1 VSSLRSRPSFNHVGV
16 CEEHWFANK
25 DVCWAFVGRSPSS
38 PTWSASRYTYKS
50 NMKVEHGIF
59 GITPKKCY
67 MTGQNHVHSRFCV
80 CVLCVCLCVLA
91 LSRGN
96 YVFFSLGEMLF
107 LPCSVALHNHVAA
120 ERLAQDG
127 AQTTMATR
135 LDVCTGQATIN
146 YWSTPKAQVVDNP
159 I

>member
-1 VSSLRSRPSFNHVGV
+1 MSSLRSRPSFNHVGV

-80 CVLCVCLCVLA
+80 CVCVVCVCLCVLA
-91 LSRGN
+91 LSRG
-96 YVFFSLGEMLF
+96 FFFFFPGGDVILTLFCSITQSCCSLKIG
-107 LPCSVALHNHVAA
+107 SRWSADNN
-120 ERLAQDG
+120 G
-127 AQTTMATR
+127 NKTR
-135 LDVCTGQATIN
+135 CVHRTSNNKLLKHSKSSGC
-146 YWSTPKAQVVDNP
+146 W
-159 I
+159 